1 MKFQKTQRIKLMIAA
16 AVLLLLAA
24 VYVLGPGRQHAAEEI
39 LLAETMSGAGMEGS
53 GAPSASGAE
62 AEGAASAET
71 LSSAEAEGAASAET
85 LSSAEA
91 EDAASAETLSPAEAE
106 ALAAVED
113 EAKDRLYVHVCGEV
127 VRPGV
132 YALSAGSR
140 VFAAVDAAG
149 GLTENAAGD
158 FLNMA
163 AAVADGQQIR
173 IPSREEAESLRAERA
188 AGGNSAGSQG
198 AAAYAGGLSGKAGA
212 AGGLPGA
219 AGQADALN
227 PGGGAAGKTALVNIN
242 TASAEELM
250 TLPGIGASRA
260 QDIISYRGK
269 HKFGRIEDIMKVPGI
284 KEGAFKKLRDRI
296 TV

>member
-1 MKFQKTQRIKLMIAA
+1 MIAA

-24 VYVLGPGRQHAAEEI
+24 VYVLGPGRQHAEEEI

-53 GAPSASGAE
+53 GVPSASGAE
-62 AEGAASAET
+62 AEGAASVET
-71 LSSAEAEGAASAET
+71 LSSAEAEGAASADT
-85 LSSAEA
+85 LS
-91 EDAASAETLSPAEAE
+91 SAETLSPAEAE

-242 TASAEELM
+242 TAGAEELM

>member
-24 VYVLGPGRQHAAEEI
+24 VYVLGPGRQHAEEEI

-53 GAPSASGAE
+53 GVPSASGAE
-62 AEGAASAET
+62 AEGAASVET
-71 LSSAEAEGAASAET
+71 LSSAEAEGAASADT
-85 LSSAEA
+85 LS
-91 EDAASAETLSPAEAE
+91 SAETLSPAEAE

-242 TASAEELM
+242 TAGAEELM

>member
-24 VYVLGPGRQHAAEEI
+24 VYVLGPGRQHVEKEI

-62 AEGAASAET
+62 DEGAASAET
-71 LSSAEAEGAASAET
+71 LSSAEDEG
-85 LSSAEA
+85 
-91 EDAASAETLSPAEAE
+91 AASAETLSPAEAE

-198 AAAYAGGLSGKAGA
+198 AAAYAGGL
-212 AGGLPGA
+212 PGA

-242 TASAEELM
+242 TAGAEELM

>member
-24 VYVLGPGRQHAAEEI
+24 VYVLGPGRQHAEEEI

-62 AEGAASAET
+62 AKGAASAET
-71 LSSAEAEGAASAET
+71 LSSAEAEGAASVET
-85 LSSAEA
+85 LS
-91 EDAASAETLSPAEAE
+91 SAETLSPAEAE

-188 AGGNSAGSQG
+188 AGANSAGSQG

-219 AGQADALN
+219 AGQADALK
-227 PGGGAAGKTALVNIN
+227 PGGGAAGMTALVNIN
-242 TASAEELM
+242 TAGAEELM